1 MNQVNIGK
9 NDPADDSDQNK
20 TDKEN
25 TDTDDNEINYLDTT
39 LNVYKNVH
47 VEKLRSLRF
56 KIDAS
61 LDNIKYVSRTLI
73 SFTETIFVINPYFF
87 FRVSWEVNAEPDG
100 EEDLARRKKRAN
112 EFSSRFSRQYL
123 YNLGRQMTELRKL
136 LKNRSPRFGETNQL
150 KEHQVICQKFA
161 HAHSIL
167 LLGLNVR
174 Y

>member
-9 NDPADDSDQNK
+9 NDPADDYPADDSDQNK

-61 LDNIKYVSRTLI
+61 LDNIKYVS
-73 SFTETIFVINPYFF
+73 
-87 FRVSWEVNAEPDG
+87 
-100 EEDLARRKKRAN
+100 
-112 EFSSRFSRQYL
+112 
-123 YNLGRQMTELRKL
+123 
-136 LKNRSPRFGETNQL
+136 
-150 KEHQVICQKFA
+150 
-161 HAHSIL
+161 
-167 LLGLNVR
+167 
-174 Y
+174 